1 MEVICPICGEEG
13 VKAFRP
19 FCSKRCSDIDLGKWM
34 SGSYAITTQSSDEDD
49 QAELIAELEQHFEQK
64 PN

>member
-1 MEVICPICGEEG
+1 
-13 VKAFRP
+13 
-19 FCSKRCSDIDLGKWM
+19 M
-34 SGSYAITTQSSDEDD
+34 SGSYAITIQSSDEDD

>member
-1 MEVICPICGEEG
+1 M
-13 VKAFRP
+13 KAFRP

-34 SGSYAITTQSSDEDD
+34 SGSYAITIQSSDEDD